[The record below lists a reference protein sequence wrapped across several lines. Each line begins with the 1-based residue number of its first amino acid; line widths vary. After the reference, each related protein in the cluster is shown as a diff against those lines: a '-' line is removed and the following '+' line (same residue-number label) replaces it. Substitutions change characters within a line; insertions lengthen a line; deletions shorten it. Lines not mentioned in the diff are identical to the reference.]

1 MPERRVRLTSP
12 YDAPPCPPS
21 GRPPNPPPT
30 TDGSSSCTCRR
41 RRGRRCSPGSIAA
54 RAGGG
59 VPRRHR
65 RRAHHRR
72 AADGADHLVA
82 RWAVRGD
89 QIHVVAGHF
98 PLCTTELLP
107 VEFTTFTVLREPV
120 ERTLSYLRHHRLLV
134 AEDRDKPLEEIYD
147 DPLRFHG
154 MVHNHMV
161 KMFSLTTDEMTS
173 GMMTHVEF
181 TPDRL
186 ARAEEQLATVDVVG
200 LQEDFD
206 GFCDELEARFGW
218 DLGEPVVANTT
229 APTDVPPALVD
240 RIVEDNALDVELYDF
255 ARRLV
260 SERAGTGLLR

>member
-1 MPERRVRLTSP
+1 MSP
-12 YDAPPCPPS
+12 VGPPS
-21 GRPPNPPPT
+21 QPSADDRRFFFVHIQKAAGTSLFTRLHRMLGREAVYPDD
-30 TDGSSSCTCRR
+30 TDGELTTVA
-41 RRGRRCSPGSIAA
+41 PQM
-54 RAGGG
+54 
-59 VPRRHR
+59 VPEQ
-65 RRAHHRR
+65 
-72 AADGADHLVA
+72 LVA

-89 QIHVVAGHF
+89 QIRVVAGHL

-107 VEFTTFTVLREPV
+107 VEFTTMTVLREPV

-147 DPLRFHG
+147 DPFRFHG

-173 GMMTHVEF
+173 GMLTRVEF

-240 RIVEDNALDVELYDF
+240 RILEDNALDVELYDF